1 MALAS
6 QPFMQAGWSPLTQA
20 ATPGCREALGSS
32 RVSSGT
38 EAIAVPRGGS
48 RVGITCVTA
57 TPSTSGKDCEPNAQ
71 RQGFPRGSKVHQRA
85 SAKLRVRAAVKEA
98 APILEVSKEAA
109 AAALE
114 AAYREPSFGLD
125 DALAL
130 SDDLEVIGPPPDW
143 SLDVGKGVVE
153 TGVLPFLNGFS
164 ETAVID
170 TVRRGLDDVFE
181 MSGDLD
187 ILGPSPDDTATSAA
201 ISRKQS
207 LASGLSWPQSTETVV
222 SGRPSVQKLAVR
234 KAERAAPRSSL
245 DVATVESLEANVS
258 READVP
264 AESTSLDRIAVEEGT
279 DSLTAG
285 PSAVRRTLSLG
296 GKRPHEQ
303 TPKKQKLRQ
312 LGSKAMDLVPVKTV
326 KARVKRGDKKVVRRR
341 WAGGK
346 SRQKGSKETN
356 ADGLSD
362 ELALRAIYK
371 EGVANIGSRTT
382 QLKDVNHINEWNLLT
397 PEEEQKLGLV
407 IQRSK
412 VRAQISVTRIVN
424 LLPFTRHTLYAFK
437 ALVVTLRTAPL

>member
-1 MALAS
+1 M
-6 QPFMQAGWSPLTQA
+6 
-20 ATPGCREALGSS
+20 
-32 RVSSGT
+32 
-38 EAIAVPRGGS
+38 
-48 RVGITCVTA
+48 GITCVTA
-57 TPSTSGKDCEPNAQ
+57 TPSTSGKDCEPNPQ

-85 SAKLRVRAAVKEA
+85 GAKFRVRAAVKEA

-143 SLDVGKGVVE
+143 SLDVGKGVGE
-153 TGVLPFLNGFS
+153 TGVLPLLNGVS

-187 ILGPSPDDTATSAA
+187 ILGPSPDDTATSAV
-201 ISRKQS
+201 IIREES

-234 KAERAAPRSSL
+234 KPGRAEPRSSL
-245 DVATVESLEANVS
+245 DVATENMEANVS

-264 AESTSLDRIAVEEGT
+264 AEGTSLNRIAVEEGT
-279 DSLTAG
+279 DSSTAG

-296 GKRPHEQ
+296 GEGPHEQ
-303 TPKKQKLRQ
+303 TPKKRKLRQ

-341 WAGGK
+341 WAGGE

-412 VRAQISVTRIVN
+412 VRAQTSLSRI
-424 LLPFTRHTLYAFK
+424 LGSGSICGHGPTHPAHFICF
-437 ALVVTLRTAPL
+437 

>member
-6 QPFMQAGWSPLTQA
+6 QPFIQAGWSPLTQA
-20 ATPGCREALGSS
+20 AIPGCREALGSS

-38 EAIAVPRGGS
+38 EAFAIPRGGS

-57 TPSTSGKDCEPNAQ
+57 TPSTSGKDCEPNPQ

-85 SAKLRVRAAVKEA
+85 GAKSRVRAAVKEA
-98 APILEVSKEAA
+98 APILDVSKEAA

-130 SDDLEVIGPPPDW
+130 SDDLEVVGPPPDW
-143 SLDVGKGVVE
+143 SLDVGKGVGE
-153 TGVLPFLNGFS
+153 SGVLPLLNGVS
-164 ETAVID
+164 GTAVLD

-187 ILGPSPDDTATSAA
+187 ILGPSPDDTASSAA
-201 ISRKQS
+201 IGREE
-207 LASGLSWPQSTETVV
+207 GLGIGLLWPQSTETVV
-222 SGRPSVQKLAVR
+222 SGRSSVQKVAVR
-234 KAERAAPRSSL
+234 KVGRAAPRSGL
-245 DVATVESLEANVS
+245 DVATVESLEANVVK
-258 READVP
+258 ADVP
-264 AESTSLDRIAVEEGT
+264 AESTSLDRTAADEGT
-279 DSLTAG
+279 ASLVAG

-296 GKRPHEQ
+296 GEGQLEQ
-303 TPKKQKLRQ
+303 TLRKRKLRQ

-341 WAGGK
+341 WAGGE
-346 SRQKGSKETN
+346 SRSRIGSQETN

-371 EGVANIGSRTT
+371 EGVANIGSRTS
-382 QLKDVNHINEWNLLT
+382 QLKDVNHVNEWNLLT
-397 PEEEQKLGLV
+397 HEEEQKLGLV

-412 VRAQISVTRIVN
+412 VRAQTSLTRM
-424 LLPFTRHTLYAFK
+424 LGSAST
-437 ALVVTLRTAPL
+437 